1 MSPVPTSA
9 DTDDGV
15 PLAHYR
21 QHEGC
26 GVEITCNVCVKRRVV
41 GLEAVIARL
50 VATGRGGP
58 QTGVRAIARLIRE
71 PCGCGARSWD
81 TRPAF
86 RAGIYADGVIPP
98 ALLIEDQERSDDA

>member
-1 MSPVPTSA
+1 MSPPA
-9 DTDDGV
+9 PLDTDDGV

-26 GVEITCNVCVKRRVV
+26 GVEISCNVCVKRRVV

-86 RAGIYADGVIPP
+86 RAGIYTDGVIPP
-98 ALLIEDQERSDDA
+98 ALLIEHPETASQS